1 MVWEKKTLYLLDMS
15 ELRVFCLQT
24 NKKDNENHTKSNP
37 IDEAK
42 IRFYRNWFKNCLVTK
57 QTVTQNYPQRP
68 YSNNS
73 KAKTVI
79 NILTVNK
86 SPNFR

>member
-1 MVWEKKTLYLLDMS
+1 MS
-15 ELRVFCLQT
+15 FVYSAYKQ
-24 NKKDNENHTKSNP
+24 KKDKENHTKSNL